1 VSAGATALIPCRRF
15 EIFSTFGAGVGVQ
28 ILGIPV
34 PGVGSKHQL
43 KEPFHKVVTEPE
55 GLNCKV
61 AGE

>member
-1 VSAGATALIPCRRF
+1 
-15 EIFSTFGAGVGVQ
+15 VGVQ